1 MGDVA
6 ITLKVMPES
15 PEIDTKK
22 MMSEISSA
30 IKKLGI
36 NVKSIEEKPIAFG
49 LKCLELL
56 LVMPDQGGTDKI
68 EETIK
73 KIHGVASIE
82 SGDIT
87 LL

>member
-6 ITLKVMPES
+6 ITLKVMPKS
-15 PEIDTKK
+15 PEIDTTK
-22 MMSEISSA
+22 MKSEISSA
-30 IKKLGI
+30 VKKLGI
-36 NVKSIEEKPIAFG
+36 NIKSIEEKPIAFG
-49 LKCLELL
+49 LKCIELL

-68 EETIK
+68 DETIR
-73 KIHGVASIE
+73 KIQGVASIE